1 MGFAMDFSSVLDEL
15 QWTLG
20 SKFNDLLQD
29 PSPLQEVDLDFLD
42 LDPPVDLAPTGMH
55 DIQVPPECDYLDLD
69 SLVASVASSS
79 NSPQPSE
86 ASGLMDLDEASS
98 CSSGPSV
105 AVPETIPRPFVFT
118 VTILD
123 PDLAVSKE
131 TANFQV
137 HIDRGRKKNGR
148 MVKGQDWTVS

>member
-1 MGFAMDFSSVLDEL
+1 MDFSVLAGL
-15 QWTLG
+15 QWTLDCDF
-20 SKFNDLLQD
+20 SQLLQD
-29 PSPLQEVDLDFLD
+29 PSPLQELDIDFWD
-42 LDPPVDLAPTGMH
+42 VDPPVGSAPTRMH
-55 DIQVPPECDYLDLD
+55 DIQVVPESDLLDLD